1 MWATLAAQ
9 THSRPLER
17 ALLAFSRI
25 DPDQWLALA
34 AVLAIAVPLAFLLAS
49 LVLRV
54 LGSLARRTATS
65 LDDRFVALASGPL
78 RLCLAVLLFSLG
90 RRALDLSQAC
100 ETVLGRIESSLFVA
114 AAFWHVLRMF
124 DLLGE
129 DYRRRFQR
137 RGQGQAGAVLG
148 LVQRIAKLAALGIA
162 GIAVLDNAGVHVTAL
177 LAGVGLGG
185 IAVALAAQKSIEN
198 LFGGLTLYLDRPVRV
213 GSFCRFGD
221 RLGEV
226 EEIGLRSTRVRT
238 PERTLVTVP
247 NSEFANMQLESF
259 GSQDKIWFHPVLAI
273 RSDTAPD
280 RLRAI
285 LCELR
290 ELFGK
295 HPRIEPGTARVR
307 VGGFGTFSINLDVSA
322 YVATSSLDEYFAVA
336 EDLHLA
342 VLDVLAAHGSGIAFN
357 APPVFK

>member
-1 MWATLAAQ
+1 MWASLAAQ
-9 THSRPLER
+9 IHSRPLER
-17 ALLAFSRI
+17 AFLAFSRI

-34 AVLAIAVPLAFLLAS
+34 ALLAIATAAAFLLAS
-49 LVLRV
+49 LLLR
-54 LGSLARRTATS
+54 LLAAMARRTATS

-78 RLCLAVLLFSLG
+78 RLCLSVLLFSLG
-90 RRALDLSQAC
+90 RRALDLSQAS
-100 ETVLGRIESSLFVA
+100 ETIFGRIESSLFVA
-114 AAFWHVLRMF
+114 AAFWHLLRMF
-124 DLLGE
+124 DLLGD

-137 RGQGQAGAVLG
+137 RGQSQAGAMLG
-148 LVQRIAKLAALGIA
+148 LVQRLAKLAALGIA
-162 GIAVLDNAGVHVTAL
+162 ALTVLDNAGVHVTAL

-185 IAVALAAQKSIEN
+185 IAIALAAQKSIEN

-238 PERTLVTVP
+238 LERTLVTVP

-259 GSQDKIWFHPVLAI
+259 GTQDKIWFHPVLAI
-273 RSDTAPD
+273 RSDTSPE

-285 LCELR
+285 LGELR
-290 ELFGK
+290 ELFAK
-295 HPRIEPGTARVR
+295 HARIEPGTSRVR

-322 YVATSSLDEYFAVA
+322 YVTTASLDEYFAVV
-336 EDLHLA
+336 EELNLA
-342 VLDVLAAHGSGIAFN
+342 VLDALAAHGSGIAFN

>member
-1 MWATLAAQ
+1 MWASLAAQ
-9 THSRPLER
+9 IHSRPLER

-34 AVLAIAVPLAFLLAS
+34 ALLAIAVTVAIAFAS
-49 LVLRV
+49 IVLRV
-54 LGSLARRTATS
+54 LAALARRTVTN
-65 LDDRFVALASGPL
+65 LDDRFVALATGPL
-78 RLCLAVLLFSLG
+78 RLCFTVLLFSLG
-90 RRALDLSQAC
+90 RRALDLSEAT
-100 ETVLGRIESSLFVA
+100 ETVFGRVESSLFVA
-114 AAFWHVLRMF
+114 AAFWHLLRMF
-124 DLLGE
+124 DLLGD
-129 DYRRRFQR
+129 DYRLRFQR
-137 RGQGQAGAVLG
+137 RGNGQAGATLG
-148 LVQRIAKLAALGIA
+148 LVQRLAKLAAIGIA
-162 GIAVLDNAGVHVTAL
+162 AITVLDNAGVHVTAL

-185 IAVALAAQKSIEN
+185 IAIALAAQKSIEN

-238 PERTLVTVP
+238 LERTVVTVP
-247 NSEFANMQLESF
+247 NSEFANMPLESF

-285 LCELR
+285 LSELR
-290 ELFGK
+290 ELFAK
-295 HPRIEPGTARVR
+295 HPRIEHDTSRVR

-322 YVATSSLDEYFAVA
+322 YVSTSSLDEYFAVT
-336 EDLHLA
+336 EELHLA
-342 VLDVLAAHGSGIAFN
+342 VLDILAAHGSGIAFN